1 MTSLANE
8 EQRRGKRL
16 KRNPATNAFLIA
28 VMASVVLPFIPIIR
42 GILLPFDYL
51 NTHLHEMFHALAAVL
66 TGGSVDKILVFRNS
80 EGLTVTYGGFV
91 PLIFSAGYIGASL
104 FGAFMVRSS
113 IHERAARKWCQMLG
127 VMILLVNIAWVR
139 GDVVG
144 WPIGIFW
151 GVFLMVL
158 AAKLQPKDILLVA
171 QFLGVQQ
178 CINGFKS
185 LRDLLLL
192 TGARAE
198 NTDAA
203 LLAKETG
210 IPAAGWALLWTVLG
224 IYGVVM
230 AVIGLNKASSA
241 PKRVN

>member
-1 MTSLANE
+1 M
-8 EQRRGKRL
+8 
-16 KRNPATNAFLIA
+16 KRNPATNAFLFA
-28 VMASVVLPFIPIIR
+28 VAASIILPFIPVVR

-66 TGGSVDKILVFRNS
+66 TGGSVDKIIVFRNS
-80 EGLTVTYGGFV
+80 EGVTTTLGGFV
-91 PLIFSAGYIGASL
+91 PLIYSAGYIGASL

-113 IHERAARKWCQMLG
+113 INEKSARKWCQILG
-127 VMILLVNIAWVR
+127 VVVLLVNVAWVR
-139 GDVVG
+139 GDIVG

-151 GVFLMVL
+151 GVFLLVL
-158 AAKLQPKDILLVA
+158 AARLQPNEILIVA

-203 LLAKETG
+203 MLAKETG
-210 IPAAGWALLWTVLG
+210 IPASGWAILWTLLG
-224 IYGVVM
+224 VYGVVM
-230 AVIGLNKASSA
+230 AVIGLNKASSG
-241 PKRVN
+241 PKRAN

>member
-1 MTSLANE
+1 M
-8 EQRRGKRL
+8 

-28 VMASVVLPFIPIIR
+28 VLVSVILPFIPVVR

-51 NTHLHEMFHALAAVL
+51 NTHLHEMFHALAAIL
-66 TGGSVDKILVFRNS
+66 TGGSVGHILVYRNS
-80 EGLTVTYGGFV
+80 EGVTLTYGGFV
-91 PLIFSAGYIGASL
+91 PLIYSAGYIGASL

-113 IHERAARKWCQMLG
+113 INEKAARKWCQILG
-127 VMILLVNIAWVR
+127 IAILLVNVAWVR
-139 GDVVG
+139 GDIVG
-144 WPIGIFW
+144 WPIGVFW
-151 GVFLMVL
+151 GVFLLVL
-158 AAKLQPKDILLVA
+158 AVRLQPTEILLVA

-203 LLAKETG
+203 MLAKETG
-210 IPAAGWALLWTVLG
+210 IPAAGWALLWTLLG
-224 IYGVVM
+224 IYGIVM
-230 AVIGLNKASSA
+230 AVIGLNKASTGS
-241 PKRVN
+241 KRAS

>member
-1 MTSLANE
+1 V
-8 EQRRGKRL
+8 
-16 KRNPATNAFLIA
+16 KRNPATNAFLFA
-28 VMASVVLPFIPIIR
+28 VVVSIVLPFIPIVR

-51 NTHLHEMFHALAAVL
+51 NTQLHEMFHALAAVI

-91 PLIFSAGYIGASL
+91 PLIYSAGYIGASL

-113 IHERAARKWCQMLG
+113 IHEKSARKWCQILG
-127 VMILLVNIAWVR
+127 IVTLLVNVAWVR
-139 GDVVG
+139 GDAIG

-151 GVFLMVL
+151 GVFLMIL
-158 AAKLQPKDILLVA
+158 AAKLQANEILLVA